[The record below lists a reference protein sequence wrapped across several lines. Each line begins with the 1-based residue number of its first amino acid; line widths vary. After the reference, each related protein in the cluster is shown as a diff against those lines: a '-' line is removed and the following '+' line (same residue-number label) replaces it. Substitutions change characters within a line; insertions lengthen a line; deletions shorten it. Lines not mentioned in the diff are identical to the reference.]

1 MVLSVAD
8 LACHG
13 CGGLS
18 SSLFAL
24 NWRRLGIGTRSS
36 LFGRSSSCLAVSDP
50 WVICGLLASYVLI
63 FVEPSDGVKQM
74 RLVFIDL
81 FYSGCILLCFIRMLG
96 GQMVFVPV
104 PFCLFLLVLHFHEH
118 TNVMDTSI
126 HIWCF

>member
-1 MVLSVAD
+1 
-8 LACHG
+8 
-13 CGGLS
+13 
-18 SSLFAL
+18 
-24 NWRRLGIGTRSS
+24 
-36 LFGRSSSCLAVSDP
+36 
-50 WVICGLLASYVLI
+50 
-63 FVEPSDGVKQM
+63 M

-126 HIWCF
+126 HIWCI